1 MQMSEVYREDTR
13 DENGSDDPDS
23 VKDRQ
28 GSCDNDYVGIET
40 DDFVWGDALEEIC
53 RFENFSVDMAF
64 KSCSHFSQSLVIFMA
79 KRLLDKVSLET
90 NPESKQDNPDSV
102 KDCRPSLDMDAK
114 RSSDVNV
121 TVRSRASNRVEQ
133 ETVESGNEDIG
144 SSMQRIGSILLHV
157 VAAGDHS
164 NKKEATTTRFSIGFI
179 ACGSSR

>member
-1 MQMSEVYREDTR
+1 
-13 DENGSDDPDS
+13 
-23 VKDRQ
+23 
-28 GSCDNDYVGIET
+28 
-40 DDFVWGDALEEIC
+40 
-53 RFENFSVDMAF
+53 
-64 KSCSHFSQSLVIFMA
+64 MA

-164 NKKEATTTRFSIGFI
+164 NKKMETRRNSQVLRKILCLVI
-179 ACGSSR
+179 LQI